1 MNNIKIMFLSLLT
14 DITEV
19 EELDLSIDDD
29 SNIRNILDQL
39 STKFGPKFEEM
50 IYKSSRDLSKYVL
63 ITINGKDIRLLDD
76 LDTKVKLNDEITF
89 IPAIAGG

>member
-29 SNIRNILDQL
+29 SSIRNILDQL